1 VNDRPRS
8 FLLAGRESAAGHPES
23 ERSPRPHAPL
33 RVLHVTEATV
43 GGIRQ
48 HVHHLALGL
57 DRSRFSVG
65 VACPPVRQRCFGDDQ
80 FVADLRD
87 QEVTLHL
94 VPMRREPDPASDL
107 LALVRLIRV
116 ARQYDVVHTHSSKA
130 GFLGRLAAR
139 LAGVRAT
146 LYTPNAFAFL
156 APNRAAPLF
165 FALERFAAC
174 FTDALIACSPS
185 EARAAARLLPPERIH
200 VIPNAVDVAA
210 FGGDGA
216 TGRRGDGAKSQHLL
230 CRSVAPSPGRP
241 VAATVGM
248 VARLTSQKAPE
259 VFVRAAA
266 RVCRV
271 RSDVQFWLIGD
282 GELRAPLEALAR
294 QLGVGAAIQFLGHR
308 RDVPDL
314 LRALDLFVLT
324 SRYEG
329 LPFSV
334 LEAMACGL
342 PVIATRAPGTVDV
355 VEDGV
360 TGVLTGLDAPEETGE
375 AILALLAAP
384 QRARA
389 LGETGRR
396 RVEEHF
402 SLPAMLNAHAALYQ
416 ELALRDSRA
425 WSLMTR

>member
-1 VNDRPRS
+1 M
-8 FLLAGRESAAGHPES
+8 
-23 ERSPRPHAPL
+23 PHAPL

-57 DRSRFSVG
+57 DRRMFSVG

-87 QEVTLHL
+87 QDVRLHL

-107 LALVRLIRV
+107 VALLRLIHV
-116 ARQYDVVHTHSSKA
+116 ARQYDIVHTHSSKA

-139 LAGVRAT
+139 LAGVPAT

-156 APNRAAPLF
+156 APGRAARLF
-165 FALERFAAC
+165 YALERFAAC
-174 FTDALIACSPS
+174 FTDGLVACSPS
-185 EARAAARLLPPERIH
+185 EARAAACLLPQERIH
-200 VIPNAVDVAA
+200 VIPNAVDLSR
-210 FGGDGA
+210 F
-216 TGRRGDGAKSQHLL
+216 
-230 CRSVAPSPGRP
+230 APVDRASRTAL
-241 VAATVGM
+241 VVGM
-248 VARLTSQKAPE
+248 VARLASQKAPE

-266 RVCRV
+266 HVCRS

-294 QLGVGAAIQFLGHR
+294 QLGVAPAVQFLGHR
-308 RDVPDL
+308 RDVPAL
-314 LRALDLFVLT
+314 LHALDLFVLT

-360 TGVLTGLDAPEETGE
+360 TGLLTALDAPEETSE

-389 LGETGRR
+389 LGEAGRR
-396 RVEEHF
+396 RAEERF
-402 SLPAMLNAHAALYQ
+402 SLPAMLKAHAALYQ
-416 ELALRDSRA
+416 ELVLRASSARSVMA
-425 WSLMTR
+425 R